1 MVALTLRDIKMAS
14 NSMHSCRREMKT
26 EIALGKEMKWSETT
40 PHANPLFP
48 ARSLA
53 APVPVSVSVSQA
65 NGNGSGALSA
75 PALECSGHVF
85 SIALMRQ
92 AGS

>member
-1 MVALTLRDIKMAS
+1 MAS
-14 NSMHSCRREMKT
+14 DSMRSCRREMKT
-26 EIALGKEMKWSETT
+26 EIAPGKEMRWSVTT

-48 ARSLA
+48 GLT